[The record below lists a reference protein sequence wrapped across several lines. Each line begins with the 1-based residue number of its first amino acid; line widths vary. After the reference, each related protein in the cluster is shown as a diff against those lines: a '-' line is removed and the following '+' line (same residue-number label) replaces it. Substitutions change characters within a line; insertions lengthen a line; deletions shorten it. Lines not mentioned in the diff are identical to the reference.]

1 MPDWELIKKEYEQGL
16 SLRVLST
23 KYGASK
29 STIHEHAV
37 DGHWTRTTNGQLLDN
52 GQTPLAPA
60 STTVELARGM
70 IGQLATIAK
79 VPLDLKEHNLFAQ
92 ALSQYNK
99 IMVTA
104 PVTEQ
109 NLPNSIDW
117 SIFTQDE
124 LSIIQPI
131 FAQAEERRRIEQGET
146 TIPQLR
152 KQA

>member
-23 KYGASK
+23 KYGIGK

-37 DGHWTRTTNGQLLDN
+37 DGHWTRTANGQIPDN
-52 GQTPLAPA
+52 GHAPLAPA

-104 PVTEQ
+104 PVVD

-131 FAQAEERRRIEQGET
+131 FAQAEERKRIEQGET

>member
-23 KYGASK
+23 KYAIGK

-37 DGHWTRTTNGQLLDN
+37 DGRWTRTANGQIPDN
-52 GQTPLAPA
+52 GHAPLAPA

-104 PVTEQ
+104 PVVD

-131 FAQAEERRRIEQGET
+131 FAQAEERKRIEQGET